1 MARKRLC
8 SVGEVAE
15 NGLTKCE
22 VDGVKVLVAKIDDE
36 FHAYPPLCPHM
47 AEPLEI
53 SGVCDAGT
61 LTCTKHLWQWDM
73 TSGAEQ
79 GMAERPLLM
88 YPVSREG
95 DDLWIEIEQ
104 ELVYDY
110 DE

>member
-1 MARKRLC
+1 LTRKRLC
-8 SVGEVAE
+8 SAGDVAE
-15 NGLTKCE
+15 NAMTKFE
-22 VDGVKVLVAKIDDE
+22 VDGIKVIVARIDGDY
-36 FHAYPPLCPHM
+36 FAYPPLCPHM

-53 SGVCDAGT
+53 SGVCDGGT

-73 TSGAEQ
+73 KSGAEQ
-79 GMAERPLLM
+79 GMAEKPLLL

-95 DDLWIEIEQ
+95 DDLWIEIEH